1 MNYHRRTSLVVS
13 EERVTST
20 TADADQQLT
29 LSEFCGGPRIVRFA
43 PDGGFPLPS
52 WIRDSRARL
61 ARRIRE
67 FNL

>member
-1 MNYHRRTSLVVS
+1 MIACQLRLAGVS
-13 EERVTST
+13 AERVPVL

-29 LSEFCGGPRIVRFA
+29 LSEFCGGPRIYRFA

-52 WIRDSRARL
+52 WIHVSRARL